1 MAKKDAI
8 QFQTGKAER
17 FSYGLYFFGQLIFYG
32 IISQFLQLFM
42 TDSGIPAIVVSGI
55 FIVAKVWD
63 AINDPMFGVIVDK
76 SQFKKGKYLPWI
88 RLSTFL
94 IPLTTLFIFVVPQSV
109 SVTVKAIWIAVGY
122 LLWDTSYT
130 MCDVPIFAL
139 ATSMTPEQKERD
151 WLYVFNRFFTFVG
164 GIVALLIIPQLYPRI
179 GWPLTVVVVSV
190 IAMAAMLPIGYL
202 GKERV
207 YTKTE
212 KEPSIKELLL
222 YLKSNKYLLIFNGAT
237 IIASLTATGGAIS
250 NYVAIHCLG
259 SADWISITALLMVLP
274 MLITIIVVQ
283 AIIDKIDKLKIYIG
297 SCIVSV
303 ILGIVMFFAGYENR
317 ILFSVLVVVKTI
329 FSSAAG
335 VLGVM
340 FTADCAEYGH
350 YKTGNRAQ
358 GMAFS
363 VQTFTAKITAAVSG
377 AIGMAALAAVGFV
390 EGEGAVQSAA
400 TIQGLWTLYTLI
412 PCIATV
418 AAIVFLLVFY
428 KLSSK
433 DAEIMGK
440 CNRGEISREEAE
452 SLLGRRY

>member
-1 MAKKDAI
+1 
-8 QFQTGKAER
+8 
-17 FSYGLYFFGQLIFYG
+17 
-32 IISQFLQLFM
+32 
-42 TDSGIPAIVVSGI
+42 
-55 FIVAKVWD
+55 
-63 AINDPMFGVIVDK
+63 
-76 SQFKKGKYLPWI
+76 
-88 RLSTFL
+88 
-94 IPLTTLFIFVVPQSV
+94 
-109 SVTVKAIWIAVGY
+109 
-122 LLWDTSYT
+122 
-130 MCDVPIFAL
+130 
-139 ATSMTPEQKERD
+139 
-151 WLYVFNRFFTFVG
+151 
-164 GIVALLIIPQLYPRI
+164 
-179 GWPLTVVVVSV
+179 
-190 IAMAAMLPIGYL
+190 
-202 GKERV
+202 
-207 YTKTE
+207 
-212 KEPSIKELLL
+212 
-222 YLKSNKYLLIFNGAT
+222 
-237 IIASLTATGGAIS
+237 
-250 NYVAIHCLG
+250 
-259 SADWISITALLMVLP
+259 